1 MDRRSRMKEAMAEGL
16 KEARAWV
23 QNRPEVIKAG
33 CLALALSLLFIIY
46 APAFFFGLLVGASS
60 VIGGEVLL
68 LKHLWRKI
76 RPPKKEGSEAG
87 NAPAPDPSV
96 AWVSLR
102 PCEAD
107 EGKTGS
113 GKLRKNV
120 KLFAPLLRLAS
131 LEVEERVLALAGSS
145 QGESETILLD
155 GCDVKSF
162 SETSGPE
169 KRWAR
174 KFPIRIS
181 HPSRVLFQNAREFFI
196 YFPNGRVK
204 QAWCRALRAAAF
216 PESEDTLWQVQVSQA
231 YAVYLG
237 KIRASRPD
245 LWLNVEATELEGGG
259 EDARGEGEGGG
270 KTGRWGEGRM
280 GQRKW
285 LRKIR
290 TKQGGGIGARS
301 GSGGVGAWG
310 GGGGGAGAGA
320 GGGGGAGTSL
330 STESDAA
337 TPAGGGFGGASSIGG
352 SNSIGSSGGG
362 VAAAAAAAAAATAS
376 TAASGAGGGW
386 EDGPGGEE
394 SSLWAFK
401 RSHTDTSVRHRPR
414 ILNSEG
420 NTTDTTLTSASSEI
434 NSCGIIHSVAGS
446 SGVNQTGTN
455 LSGFNL
461 PGFNLSGVN
470 LTGVNLSGVNLTA
483 VNSSGVRKRGHG
495 ERSQLE
501 GVAEGAAE
509 AAAAVAAIE
518 MAHRAT
524 MHHGAYR
531 QVDGQV
537 GEFSGIGIAS
547 GPNGRPYPSDL
558 SVILS
563 GEPTCPPAAPLG
575 SAAASDDAVATDAT
589 SAAAAAAAGA
599 AAGAGA
605 TGGASGPGNPGES
618 GGGGGGGG
626 GGVGGSGSG
635 EPEGAVQWANALLCR
650 LYFDLSQEDALSKK
664 LQAKFS
670 EKLSLVIT
678 PSIMGPISC
687 TKLSVL
693 HLRASY
699 SPCPPPPCLQEKL
712 SLVITPSIMGPISC
726 TKLSLGPIPPL
737 IRSMRTVNL
746 AMPGGDLAL
755 DVDLEFKGAA
765 AMNPSFMCLM
775 PFSLVPLFPTLA
787 SLVPSLPGGDLAL
800 DVDLEFKGAATMTIE
815 TSIDMRET
823 QFLKMWEERD
833 LSRAEKES
841 ERRAEYSG
849 QVENTPLTAGSEPA
863 LSDGSA
869 AAGGG
874 SDGVSSAGPGA
885 GPERLVR
892 RGSGMGEALMS
903 EETAAALVGDMEVAE
918 DVTVEGAAT
927 APATTLAKSTPTKG
941 GRKRN
946 IIRGVRGMVSNMAN
960 SLSQV
965 PLTLS
970 FNITSVKGTLR
981 IRVPAPPSD
990 RLWMSFVEMPE
1001 IEMQS
1006 MPSIGDL
1013 KLKRYPM
1020 ATLLIEK
1027 LKALIKRSLVQ
1038 RSCVDAKLPFML
1050 SHPHDCCV
1058 DAKLPFMLSHPH
1070 D

>member
-245 LWLNVEATELEGGG
+245 LCPYLQSQMRLLPQAVALVE
-259 EDARGEGEGGG
+259 
-270 KTGRWGEGRM
+270 
-280 GQRKW
+280 Q
-285 LRKIR
+285 
-290 TKQGGGIGARS
+290 
-301 GSGGVGAWG
+301 
-310 GGGGGAGAGA
+310 
-320 GGGGGAGTSL
+320 
-330 STESDAA
+330 
-337 TPAGGGFGGASSIGG
+337 
-352 SNSIGSSGGG
+352 
-362 VAAAAAAAAAATAS
+362 
-376 TAASGAGGGW
+376 AASGA
-386 EDGPGGEE
+386 
-394 SSLWAFK
+394 A
-401 RSHTDTSVRHRPR
+401 
-414 ILNSEG
+414 
-420 NTTDTTLTSASSEI
+420 
-434 NSCGIIHSVAGS
+434 
-446 SGVNQTGTN
+446 
-455 LSGFNL
+455 
-461 PGFNLSGVN
+461 
-470 LTGVNLSGVNLTA
+470 TA
-483 VNSSGVRKRGHG
+483 
-495 ERSQLE
+495 L
-501 GVAEGAAE
+501 AE

-599 AAGAGA
+599 AAAAAAGAAAGAGA

-626 GGVGGSGSG
+626 GGVGGGSSG

-874 SDGVSSAGPGA
+874 SDGVGSAGPGA

-965 PLTLS
+965 SLSIPHVSLPHVSLPHVSLPHVSLPHVSLPHVNLPHVNLPHVNLPQVVCLPHVSLPLPPPVEPVQGELNQFNLSQARMLGNVANSLSQVSLPWVSLPQVSLSQVPLTLS

-1027 LKALIKRSLVQ
+1027 LKALIKRSLTGAAQLCGRQAPRHALKPPRLALIKRSLVQ

-1070 D
+1070 DW